1 MKNEVVLAV
10 LAVLASGC
18 SGSSRQEERVLKE
31 AAGVHNAMM
40 DELEKIEL
48 RLELLRADS
57 TVSKDSVIMWQ
68 SELEKWEDEVVEVPG
83 NEEHEEHDEHAK
95 HGHHHDHKRL
105 DVTAAQMLTVQQELS
120 SRLARISD
128 RIQKRSSR

>member
-1 MKNEVVLAV
+1 MKNQVVLAV
-10 LAVLASGC
+10 FAVLASGC
-18 SGSSRQEERVLKE
+18 SGASRQEERVLKE

-57 TVSKDSVIMWQ
+57 TVSKDSVTLWQ
-68 SELEKWEDEVVEVPG
+68 SELEKWEGEVVEVPG
-83 NEEHEEHDEHAK
+83 NEEHEGHHEHAD
-95 HGHHHDHKRL
+95 GHHHDHKSL

-120 SRLARISD
+120 SRLARLSD
-128 RIQKRSSR
+128 RIQKRSAQ